1 MYLMVLL
8 CMYWVSSRPA
18 ATGFVRHVL
27 KEPVKSQEDGYKYFN
42 LEGREGDRVCVLL
55 RVW

>member
-1 MYLMVLL
+1 MVLL